1 MPNHCH
7 NRVSFYGDSESEI
20 QKLHDIFSKGLEND
34 DEVDTGTVFGHFIP
48 EPDWSTIPLHENDVK
63 EYSFSNP
70 RGEVGECPKMI
81 IDKDKPF
88 RSGLRF
94 ESTDVMDDRWY
105 NWRVQNWGTKWDCYT
120 LEIDDTDLPHGFE
133 VTFET
138 AWSPPEEVCSAI
150 REQYPNVSIS
160 WFYDCLLYTSP
171 SPRDE

>member
-1 MPNHCH
+1 MPNHCS
-7 NRVSFYGDSESEI
+7 NRVSFYSDNESDI
-20 QKLHDIFSKGLEND
+20 QKLHSIFLKGLEND

-81 IDKDKPF
+81 IDKDRPF

-105 NWRVQNWGTKWDCYT
+105 NWRVQNWGTKWDCYDLST
-120 LEIDDTDLPHGFE
+120 DDCDLPNGFE

-160 WFYDCLLYTSP
+160 WFYDEPGCEIAGYL
-171 SPRDE
+171 

>member
-70 RGEVGECPKMI
+70 RGKVGECPKMI
-81 IDKDKPF
+81 IDKERPF

-133 VTFET
+133 
-138 AWSPPEEVCSAI
+138 A
-150 REQYPNVSIS
+150 VS
-160 WFYDCLLYTSP
+160 YTHLTLP
-171 SPRDE
+171 TIITV